1 MGWEPGGELDRNNKQ
16 ISEIN
21 KTNNEREKS
30 MIDNLEK
37 DITTV
42 DILEGY
48 RDKALK
54 ITFWNKK

>member
-1 MGWEPGGELDRNNKQ
+1 
-16 ISEIN
+16 
-21 KTNNEREKS
+21 